1 MGVNMA
7 RTNHNNSSNQQ
18 IVTDNRPEKNS
29 DDIIFDQ
36 VAGRLDKQHISI
48 NSIDTKAALTIS
60 FVGAVLAG
68 LVNSSWFLKLNA
80 AYHIV
85 IMTSFGLTA
94 ILALVAVLVR
104 EFRQDP
110 DPRALVSLYANHSEK
125 YTKGQLTANFVESYY
140 HNAKIITFKS
150 LFLKLALACLAL
162 SIVVFTVSL
171 FFSLHSV
178 TIK

>member
-1 MGVNMA
+1 MA
-7 RTNHNNSSNQQ
+7 RANNNNPPIQQ
-18 IVTDNRPEKNS
+18 TTANNTPEKNS
-29 DDIIFDQ
+29 DDLIFEQ

-80 AYHIV
+80 AYHIA
-85 IMTSFGLTA
+85 IMSSFGLTA

-110 DPRALVSLYANHSEK
+110 DPRALVSLYASRSEK

-140 HNAKIITFKS
+140 HNAKIIKFKS

-162 SIVVFTVSL
+162 SIGVFTVSL